1 MTQLAAARSDGS
13 EMWDS
18 ACQAQ
23 TRNNFRLP
31 QISSLFS
38 LPKQAVERQ
47 PIEDNPK
54 DLRDMAR
61 AYLEVDREESASKRR
76 KLSQGSP
83 PLEQVEIK
91 SSSDLQDLLAF
102 SQDAGQDVKHSK

>member
-13 EMWDS
+13 ERWDS

-23 TRNNFRLP
+23 TRNTFRFP
-31 QISSLFS
+31 QISNIY
-38 LPKQAVERQ
+38 PTTKVCRERQ
-47 PIEDNPK
+47 TIENNPI
-54 DLRDMAR
+54 DLRNMAR

-83 PLEQVEIK
+83 PLEQIEIK
-91 SSSDLQDLLAF
+91 SSSDLQNLLAF
-102 SQDAGQDVKHSK
+102 SQDAGQDVKQSK